1 MLAKMSSAIGKMA
14 PGCRRKAG
22 LAPLSTETMA
32 VACWAHAAPMASHGL
47 NPGITDVL
55 CVVGE
60 HRELASGQVSSCSF
74 QKCNWAYCHNYKG
87 GGM

>member
-32 VACWAHAAPMASHGL
+32 AACWAHAA
-47 NPGITDVL
+47 TDVL

-87 GGM
+87 GGR